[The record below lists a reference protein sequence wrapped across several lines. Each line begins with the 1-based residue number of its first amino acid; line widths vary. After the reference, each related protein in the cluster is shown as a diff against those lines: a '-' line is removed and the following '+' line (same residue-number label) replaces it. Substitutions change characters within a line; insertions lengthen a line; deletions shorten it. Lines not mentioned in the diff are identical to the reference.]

1 MQARG
6 GWRQEAS
13 RGRGAWLC
21 RQCTRS
27 SKSLHPMPSACALR
41 NSEGGCRQMP
51 GVTGDSSQTVP
62 PTRKCPHHWTCHLL
76 SGTQHP
82 LKSFLPILLTC
93 HLSPWPKHQV
103 NQGPCHSALHPNSRN
118 GTCYTVVLISVC
130 KGLGGLSVSPGSWSS
145 GPEGRAMSPLSWAP
159 GPGPELAHP
168 GGA

>member
-130 KGLGGLSVSPGSWSS
+130 KGLGVCLSLLDRSK
-145 GPEGRAMSPLSWAP
+145 
-159 GPGPELAHP
+159 
-168 GGA
+168 